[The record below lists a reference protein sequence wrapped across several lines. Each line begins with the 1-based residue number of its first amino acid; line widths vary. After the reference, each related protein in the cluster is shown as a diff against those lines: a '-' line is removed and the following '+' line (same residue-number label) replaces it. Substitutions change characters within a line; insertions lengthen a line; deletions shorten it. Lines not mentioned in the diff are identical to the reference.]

1 MLFGLSL
8 AFLTGCG
15 SSKNAM
21 DNSLPDTP
29 ETSDT
34 IQADTSKVDPIA
46 LKEEAR
52 RDSLEQLYKDELH
65 KTHQI
70 QANRITSLYI
80 SAQQKFYNN
89 EFQEALALIN
99 AAASIKQTADILALK
114 GSIYLGLGSIEN
126 FVTYW
131 KQALDLDKDLP
142 IPPSP
147 VIVAELKKQGLI
159 DEFPDRNPN

>member
-8 AFLTGCG
+8 TFVTGCG
-15 SSKNAM
+15 SSKKAM
-21 DNSLPDTP
+21 DNSLPASP

-34 IQADTSKVDPIA
+34 IQADTSNVDPMD

-52 RDSLEQLYKDELH
+52 RDSLEQLYKDELY

-99 AAASIKQTADILALK
+99 VAASIKQTADILALK

-131 KQALDLDKDLP
+131 RQALDLDKDLP

-147 VIVAELKKQGLI
+147 IIVEELKRQGLI
-159 DEFPDRNPN
+159 DEFPDRKPN